1 MPTKWLDNRIRV
13 HPWPILRLFMRVFVP
28 LGHSLNR
35 PRMDT
40 NAHGSESELTET
52 VIGSAFEIANV
63 LGAGFLEKVYERALI
78 RELALRGVS
87 AKAQVSFPVCYK
99 GKYVGEY
106 LADLVVEEKV
116 IVELKCVDRFANE
129 HLAQC
134 INYLKASSLRVA
146 LLINFQRPKVEWKR
160 VLLDP

>member
-1 MPTKWLDNRIRV
+1 
-13 HPWPILRLFMRVFVP
+13 
-28 LGHSLNR
+28 
-35 PRMDT
+35 MDT
-40 NAHGSESELTET
+40 DAHGLESELTET
-52 VIGSAFEIANV
+52 IIGSAFEIANV
-63 LGAGFLEKVYERALI
+63 LGAGFLEKVYEWALI
-78 RELALRGVS
+78 RELALRGVG

-116 IVELKCVDRFANE
+116 IVELKCVERFADE

-134 INYLKASSLRVA
+134 INYLKASGLRVA